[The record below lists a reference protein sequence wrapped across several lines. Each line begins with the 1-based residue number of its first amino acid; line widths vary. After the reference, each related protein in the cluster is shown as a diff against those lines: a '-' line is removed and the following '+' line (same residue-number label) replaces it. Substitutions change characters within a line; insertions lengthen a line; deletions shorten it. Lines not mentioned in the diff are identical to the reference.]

1 MPLIA
6 SMTPKALKAN
16 IKAEIEAGKPP
27 KQAVAIGYSVQR
39 QAMKDAGKKP
49 TSKKKKRFSQK
60 DLQVKSMAAPQGN
73 QNAAKGRL
81 FYDKLRLV
89 LTTEPHR
96 LRGIAE
102 QLVSQAEAG
111 EPWAIKE
118 IIDRM
123 DGKAIQATTIENA
136 DGSPLLGGIQVTFIK
151 PE

>member
-1 MPLIA
+1 M
-6 SMTPKALKAN
+6 
-16 IKAEIEAGKPP
+16 AERG
-27 KQAVAIGYSVQR
+27 
-39 QAMKDAGKKP
+39 
-49 TSKKKKRFSQK
+49 
-60 DLQVKSMAAPQGN
+60 APVGN
-73 QNAAKGRL
+73 QNAAKSRM